1 MTFAHGFK
9 SEANRI
15 SVQMR
20 TELGLEPYSPLCLWR
35 LAEHL
40 SIPAIPLRKLAE
52 ENPAVEGEVNYLVNI
67 DAGVFSAI
75 TIFDGSYRF
84 IVHNDGHA
92 PTRQRANLAHE
103 LAHALL
109 NHVPHPP
116 FCKHGRRVFNQQLED
131 EANWLGPA
139 LLVSNG
145 AAQWALR
152 SGMNVEAAGRHFGV
166 SRVLMRF
173 RLNKSGAVRLAS
185 YSSRTIGP

>member
-1 MTFAHGFK
+1 MTFPRGFK

-20 TELGLEPYSPLCLWR
+20 IELGLEPHSPLCPWR

-40 SIPAIPLRKLAE
+40 SIPAIPLRKIAE
-52 ENPAVEGEVNYLVNI
+52 ENPTIEGEVNYLLNV
-67 DAGVFSAI
+67 DSGVFSAI
-75 TIFDGSYRF
+75 TIFDGSYRL
-84 IVHNDGHA
+84 IIHNDGHA

-109 NHVPHPP
+109 NHSPHPP
-116 FCKHGRRVFNQQLED
+116 FCKHGRRVFNRQLED
-131 EANWLGPA
+131 EASWLGPT
-139 LLVSNG
+139 LLVSNE

-152 SGMNVEAAGRHFGV
+152 FGMTEETAGLHFGV

-185 YSSRTIGP
+185 YGSRTVRT